1 MSRLPVWPDVVEP
14 LPATVGCPAAVAA
27 PVGSGRLAAETGCVT
42 AEPSIL
48 RPFDVPGIA
57 VIVPPTLMP
66 PSVAD
71 PGIAD
76 PVEPTEALEPQ
87 QAPVGRPEPPERF
100 SVVAPAVSIPI
111 GLNLR
116 TVFLGV
122 SAADFCDRFYG
133 SRP

>member
-1 MSRLPVWPDVVEP
+1 MSKLPVWPDVVEP

-71 PGIAD
+71 PGTAD
-76 PVEPTEALEPQ
+76 PVEPTEALEPLPAPPAAQ

-100 SVVAPAVSIPI
+100 SVVAPAVSIPA
-111 GLNLR
+111 R
-116 TVFLGV
+116 
-122 SAADFCDRFYG
+122 
-133 SRP
+133 